1 MEQKFYPLY
10 SKNTGQIKKSG
21 KRYISALILIAI
33 NKHRI
38 EKKKTDQSTAPLAL
52 FFCSMGKKNAAKSR
66 LAI

>member
-1 MEQKFYPLY
+1 MEQKFYPY
-10 SKNTGQIKKSG
+10 TVKTQDKIKKSG